1 MVVPVGTPLGLVLNT
16 YKKVSWVDSRDPQH
30 KLVSLFNPEE
40 LTLRTRVS
48 IGKLNPIGG
57 SQPVQQYAHT
67 ESMDYSVTLPFSL
80 LGYADRGIPFTDM
93 HEAQRFFR
101 SFCYGES
108 AGYAPAYLKMI
119 WPKTA
124 IVMNTVNAVDVN
136 FQSWDPDMN
145 IRRYSVTLE
154 LCEIRAAFLQ
164 KVDVAVGS
172 SLLFPDGTLSE
183 VQGGATGKG
192 LRLTGQ
198 TAVGKKESEA
208 DG

>member
-48 IGKLNPIGG
+48 VGKLNPIGW
-57 SQPVQQYAHT
+57 SQPVQQYGHT
-67 ESMDYSVTLPFSL
+67 EAMDYSLTLPFSL
-80 LGYADRGIPFTDM
+80 RAYEDKGIPYTDVQT
-93 HEAQRFFR
+93 AQRFFR
-101 SFCYGES
+101 SFCYSES
-108 AGYAPAYLKMI
+108 AGYAPSYLKMI

-124 IVMNTVNAVDVN
+124 IVMSVVQGVDVN
-136 FQSWDPDMN
+136 FQAWDPDMN
-145 IRRYSVTLE
+145 VRRYTVSLD
-154 LCEIRAAFLQ
+154 LCEVRAAFLQ
-164 KVDVAVGS
+164 KVDVDVGS

-198 TAVGKKESEA
+198 TAVGKK
-208 DG
+208 GVRG